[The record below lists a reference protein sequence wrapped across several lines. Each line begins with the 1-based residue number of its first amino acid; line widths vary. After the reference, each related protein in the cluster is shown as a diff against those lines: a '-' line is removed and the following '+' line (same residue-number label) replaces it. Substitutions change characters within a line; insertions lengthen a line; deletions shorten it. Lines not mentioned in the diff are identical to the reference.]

1 MPKGVSE
8 ISQGNQ
14 FSRSANEGQLADA
27 ATRTFRII
35 LNSPSE
41 VFDIQST
48 CGVFVGDAHP
58 TNTNI
63 ACVSFDA
70 KYDGD
75 SRTVLVA
82 TFNYASEAAAQDFG
96 GGGSNPKTISPE
108 NRPANW
114 TISTELS
121 EVPVRRTRRELF
133 DIFLDPPVWGTWGK
147 PTNPAG
153 DLYEGLTRLEPM
165 TTIKVTQFK
174 LGGTDD
180 PTADSKYVGYIN
192 DRDMQIGSRRL
203 KTHTVMFRAFNATPA
218 VESWG
223 SLIKRGWSC
232 EYTFLVRNQI
242 LEYDAG
248 AAPGLVFGFEGDGT
262 PLLADIGWDAAVIVE
277 GRNVICF
284 DPAAAGAP
292 PFRDPFGQPL
302 KVGEDK
308 VPLIPANPELAT
320 GLAAGDRARACVSIS
335 GFSDRGVSQSPAA
348 EPIALNFD
356 GTPRKIEPGVYEP
369 FVERHQIYEDVDLVG
384 VLKLRLY

>member
-14 FSRSANEGQLADA
+14 FSRSANEGQLADS

-41 VFDIQST
+41 VFDIQAS

-63 ACVSFDA
+63 ACTSFDA

-82 TFNYASEAAAQDFG
+82 TFNYASEAAAQDVGGGG
-96 GGGSNPKTISPE
+96 GGGSPKTISPE

-114 TISTELS
+114 TISTELT
-121 EVPVRRTRRELF
+121 EEPVRVTHRRVFNGTEF
-133 DIFLDPPVWGTWGK
+133 VWQDSDA
-147 PTNPAG
+147 PRNPAG
-153 DLYEGLTRLEPM
+153 DLYEGLTRLNPVS
-165 TTIKVTQFK
+165 TIKVTQFV
-174 LGGTDD
+174 LGGTGD
-180 PTADSKYVGYIN
+180 PTEHVQHVGKVNLLPIT
-192 DRDMQIGSRRL
+192 IGSL
-203 KTHTVMFRAFNATPA
+203 TCPQHTLMFRSYSASPT

-223 SLIKRGWSC
+223 RLVLKGWSC
-232 EYTFLVRNQI
+232 EYVFAYRSQI
-242 LEYDAG
+242 VVYDVVDSTTNNWHG
-248 AAPGLVFGFEGDGT
+248 RYKV
-262 PLLADIGWDAAVIVE
+262 DIGWDAGIIVE

-284 DPAAAGAP
+284 TPAGAAAYK
-292 PFRDPFGQPL
+292 DPFGQPL

-308 VPLIPANPELAT
+308 VPLVPANPELAT
-320 GLAAGDRARACVSIS
+320 GLAVGERAHACVKIP
-335 GFSDRGVSQSPAA
+335 GFSDRGVSQAPAA

-356 GTPRKIEPGVYEP
+356 GTPRTIEPGVYEP
-369 FVERHQIYEDVDLVG
+369 LIERHQLYEDVDLVG
-384 VLKLRLY
+384 ELKLRLY